1 MPANKAGQLI
11 SFKTL
16 GASANNSTVNTSL
29 MPCHTAKLM
38 AAAIAFVEAAL
49 DVKPRANNAAG
60 ITTAKAPYIKDIP
73 IDISRQNQAHNIAI
87 NAANANCAPTTH
99 QTDKDL
105 WRSRQAFASCAVRG

>member
-29 MPCHTAKLM
+29 MPCHTAKLT
-38 AAAIAFVEAAL
+38 AAAIAFDEAAL
-49 DVKPRANNAAG
+49 EVKPRANSAAG

-73 IDISRQNQAHNIAI
+73 INISRQNQELSIATT
-87 NAANANCAPTTH
+87 ADNANCTPSTH
-99 QTDKDL
+99 HTDKD
-105 WRSRQAFASCAVRG
+105 V